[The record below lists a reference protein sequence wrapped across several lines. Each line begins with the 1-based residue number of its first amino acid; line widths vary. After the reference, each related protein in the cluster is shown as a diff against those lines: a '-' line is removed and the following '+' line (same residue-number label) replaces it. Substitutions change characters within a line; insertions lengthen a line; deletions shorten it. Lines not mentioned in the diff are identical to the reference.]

1 MGLLAFLLL
10 GLIAGAIAKRIMHE
24 DRGGCLVTTLL
35 GVLGAMLGGY
45 LGASFLG
52 VSLGSFF
59 SLRTWLLSIGG
70 SLVVLFLYGLL
81 PTTGAPDAGEA
92 GARRARSASSRRPRA
107 R

>member
-1 MGLLAFLLL
+1 MIG

-81 PTTGAPDAGEA
+81 TNN
-92 GARRARSASSRRPRA
+92 RRSGRG
-107 R
+107 